1 MSTPSNTTTTV
12 SFAGDG
18 YTSIELFLEREDGAD
33 DATVTLTAAD
43 GGGSVERRMT
53 AGMYREHVV
62 VPIRATA
69 DSRIDAH
76 GCGIA
81 LAYLAGGDGLID
93 RGVRYVVPDGDRVR
107 ESGVRLR
114 PVARWMNDPN
124 GLCRFRGLYHMFYQ
138 FNPYGWSWDDM
149 HWGHAVSDD
158 LVSWRH
164 LPVALFP
171 QELLQRDRDWSGGA
185 FSGSA
190 VPVDDQG
197 RPCADGDEAAAIRLF
212 LTRHMYHEGDEDSLD
227 EVQVTA
233 LCRDGMTVED
243 ERVVV
248 TRPNND
254 IAPDFRDPKVEIVRR
269 GGASVARMVV
279 ATNLPVAPHAAYAVD
294 PSATPG
300 ERPGWFTDDASLDRA
315 HAALSQHPDTDRAPA
330 IVAFD
335 ADRDDLGCAVWRYAG
350 PVLQDVARGDAFTFE
365 CPDLF
370 PVGDRWCAVGGL
382 MKYRDAQ
389 GRFQPVRWYVGDLGD
404 GGRGRGDGDGAVGD
418 GAGTD
423 AGAALSVTSSDL
435 CDFGSCYYAAQSF
448 ADHRG
453 RRIAFGWLV
462 DWFGVRREHPFA
474 ANGAMSL
481 PRELSLHDG
490 VLWSHPVREVYDVL
504 VGDAIAS
511 ADLVES
517 GHVTVPVGGT
527 SYYADLQFSV
537 GDDDGDVDTAA
548 GAVSGNT
555 AGTGTDDVPDFDVTI
570 AADAG
575 HGLAV
580 WLERRSGVTRLRTE
594 GMGTDSVEFLSHVTR
609 VHRVEIF
616 DDGDVVEV
624 FLNDGEDA
632 GTLLV
637 DERLASRPAA
647 FEANLPA
654 GSTASIHSLGA
665 AAGRRP

>member
-158 LVSWRH
+158 LVFWRH

-190 VPVDDQG
+190 VAVDDQG

-300 ERPGWFTDDASLDRA
+300 
-315 HAALSQHPDTDRAPA
+315 
-330 IVAFD
+330 
-335 ADRDDLGCAVWRYAG
+335 
-350 PVLQDVARGDAFTFE
+350 
-365 CPDLF
+365 
-370 PVGDRWCAVGGL
+370 
-382 MKYRDAQ
+382 
-389 GRFQPVRWYVGDLGD
+389 
-404 GGRGRGDGDGAVGD
+404 
-418 GAGTD
+418 
-423 AGAALSVTSSDL
+423 
-435 CDFGSCYYAAQSF
+435 
-448 ADHRG
+448 
-453 RRIAFGWLV
+453 
-462 DWFGVRREHPFA
+462 
-474 ANGAMSL
+474 
-481 PRELSLHDG
+481 
-490 VLWSHPVREVYDVL
+490 
-504 VGDAIAS
+504 S
-511 ADLVES
+511 A
-517 GHVTVPVGGT
+517 
-527 SYYADLQFSV
+527 
-537 GDDDGDVDTAA
+537 
-548 GAVSGNT
+548 
-555 AGTGTDDVPDFDVTI
+555 
-570 AADAG
+570 
-575 HGLAV
+575 
-580 WLERRSGVTRLRTE
+580 
-594 GMGTDSVEFLSHVTR
+594 
-609 VHRVEIF
+609 
-616 DDGDVVEV
+616 
-624 FLNDGEDA
+624 
-632 GTLLV
+632 
-637 DERLASRPAA
+637 
-647 FEANLPA
+647 PA
-654 GSTASIHSLGA
+654 GSPTMPPSIEPM
-665 AAGRRP
+665 RR